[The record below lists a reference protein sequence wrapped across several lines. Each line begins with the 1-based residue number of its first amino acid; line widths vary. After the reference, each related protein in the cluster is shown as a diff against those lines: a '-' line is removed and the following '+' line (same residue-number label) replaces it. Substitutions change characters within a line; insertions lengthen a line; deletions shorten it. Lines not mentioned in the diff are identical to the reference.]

1 MAKKTLTTRHRG
13 LIGPTIDAGKRLGEE
28 PLRDVGRRKLIG
40 EWKPGTGIA
49 VTPGSPSE
57 RIAKKAAQG
66 KVAGIR
72 GFVRR
77 NFSNPNIIDLAP
89 VGEFHKAQQA
99 ADERSLRKRG
109 VRYKG
114 GKA

>member
-1 MAKKTLTTRHRG
+1 MRPKTTPHKG
-13 LIGPTIDAGKRLGEE
+13 LVGPVIDAGIDVGGYLGEA
-28 PLRDVGRRKLIG
+28 PKKDIARRRMLG
-40 EWKPGTGIA
+40 EWKPGTGIGLTHA
-49 VTPGSPSE
+49 SE
-57 RIAKKAAQG
+57 RVAKKVAQG

-77 NFSNPNIIDLAP
+77 NFSNPNVIDLAP